1 MRNVHKHNLNSDNI
15 SVKIRHCASLRK
27 SFKEHYAK
35 KQPVLLKVDTT
46 AMDSYR
52 RDDKDGICIKK
63 EAGKQGKPQWSGVGS
78 SQLVRSLLSVTSA
91 QCVSSFYIQIV
102 SA

>member
-1 MRNVHKHNLNSDNI
+1 MFTSTILIVTIFL
-15 SVKIRHCASLRK
+15 LK
-27 SFKEHYAK
+27 SGTLCK

-63 EAGKQGKPQWSGVGS
+63 EAGKQGKPQCAGVGS

>member
-1 MRNVHKHNLNSDNI
+1 MRIVH
-15 SVKIRHCASLRK
+15 
-27 SFKEHYAK
+27 KEHYAK

-52 RDDKDGICIKK
+52 RDDKDDICIKK
-63 EAGKQGKPQWSGVGS
+63 EAGKQGKPQCAGVGS

>member
-1 MRNVHKHNLNSDNI
+1 M
-15 SVKIRHCASLRK
+15 
-27 SFKEHYAK
+27 
-35 KQPVLLKVDTT
+35 LKVDTT
-46 AMDSYR
+46 ATDSYKR
-52 RDDKDGICIKK
+52 DDGDDKDGICIKK
-63 EAGKQGKPQWSGVGS
+63 EAGKQGKPQCAGVGS

>member
-1 MRNVHKHNLNSDNI
+1 MRIVH
-15 SVKIRHCASLRK
+15 
-27 SFKEHYAK
+27 KEHYAK

-63 EAGKQGKPQWSGVGS
+63 EAGKQGKPQCAGVGS
-78 SQLVRSLLSVTSA
+78 S
-91 QCVSSFYIQIV
+91 
-102 SA
+102 